1 MGQASDLI
9 ANKER
14 PSGSFSMTTF
24 TTKTLAAVAAMAL
37 TLGGLQAG
45 EKKGGNKPSGQ
56 SGPSQHKSFEKS
68 EHKKYNKDDFKYDKH
83 DFKYDFHFKWYPPCY
98 PIPGFCWF
106 PTPCY
111 PWWPY
116 FSPSYPYGMKPLD
129 PGIGNGYQLMKS
141 YK

>member
-1 MGQASDLI
+1 
-9 ANKER
+9 
-14 PSGSFSMTTF
+14 MTTF
-24 TTKTLAAVAAMAL
+24 TTKFLATVAVMAL

-45 EKKGGNKPSGQ
+45 EKKGGKPSSQ

-68 EHKKYNKDDFKYDKH
+68 EHKKFEKGDYKYDKH
-83 DFKYDFHFKWYPPCY
+83 DFKYDKHDFHFKWYPPCY

-111 PWWPY
+111 NWWSYCP
-116 FSPSYPYGMKPLD
+116 PSYPYGMKPLD
-129 PGIGNGYQLMKS
+129 PGIGNGYPLMKS